1 MESFWVKLHHHNT
14 TTQEAHA
21 MTSITQST
29 APENELSS
37 MSSTFFRS
45 FRLGAILKK
54 AGAYKTKGTPALS
67 VFRQLFEL
75 VFIHRS
81 LFEALRMKEDASAAK
96 DTFYRFLNSCRI
108 NWMRFTTQLAA
119 AVSNGKIVPLT
130 DEKRVNVFI
139 VDDTLYARE
148 RSKNVELLSWV
159 YDHCR
164 KVSVRGFRLLTLGWS
179 DGNTF
184 VPVNSCLLSSAD
196 ATKRLQEAR
205 PVDGRT
211 CGCRH
216 RQMAQG
222 TAPAAM
228 MKMIRSAI
236 ASGLSASYVL
246 FDSWFST
253 PPNIL
258 AIKKEKLD
266 VIAMVKKTS
275 KVLYRFEGK
284 MLPVTKIY
292 ARKPKRRG
300 RSRYLLSVE
309 AEVCSSD
316 GKESIPARLV
326 FVRNR
331 KKRKEYLVLV
341 STNLTLSE
349 EEIIRLY
356 GKRWNIEVFFKA
368 CKSLLR
374 LTKECRSI
382 GYDAMTAWV
391 AIVFARYMMLAYL
404 NRVET
409 DDRTAGELFYH
420 VCGELADISL
430 LEAFH
435 LLMKF
440 FAEYAAEK
448 FQLMNEELEAML
460 DAFVAMLP
468 ASLRKRLLL
477 CT

>member
-1 MESFWVKLHHHNT
+1 M
-14 TTQEAHA
+14 A
-21 MTSITQST
+21 SITQS
-29 APENELSS
+29 AASENELSS
-37 MSSTFFRS
+37 MVAVFFRS
-45 FRLGAILKK
+45 FRLGALLRKV
-54 AGAYKTKGTPALS
+54 GAHKTKGTPALA

-81 LFEALRMKEDASAAK
+81 LFEALRTEGDTPAAK
-96 DTFYRFLNSCRI
+96 DTFYRFVNSCHI
-108 NWMRFTTQLAA
+108 NWTRFTTLLAA
-119 AVSNGKIVPLT
+119 LVANDRIIPLT
-130 DEKRVNVFI
+130 DKKRINVFI
-139 VDDTLYARE
+139 VDDTIYARE

-196 ATKRLQEAR
+196 AAKLLQEAR
-205 PVDGRT
+205 PVDRRT
-211 CGCRH
+211 CGYRH
-216 RQMAQG
+216 RHMAQG
-222 TAPAAM
+222 TAPVAM

-253 PPNIL
+253 PPSIL
-258 AIKKEKLD
+258 AVKKAELD

-275 KVLYRFEGK
+275 KVHYRFEGK

-292 ARKPKRRG
+292 AQKPKRRG
-300 RSRYLLSVE
+300 RSRHLLSVE

-316 GKESIPARLV
+316 GKESIPVRLV

-331 KKRKEYLVLV
+331 KKRKEYLVLL
-341 STNLTLSE
+341 STDLKLSE

-374 LTKECRSI
+374 LTKECRSV

-404 NRVET
+404 SRVEM
-409 DDRTAGELFYH
+409 DDRTTGELFY
-420 VCGELADISL
+420 CACDELADITV
-430 LEAFH
+430 LEAFQ

-440 FAEYAAEK
+440 FAGYAVEK
-448 FQLMNEELEAML
+448 FQLTDEELKAML
-460 DAFVAMLP
+460 DTFVAMLP
-468 ASLRKRLLL
+468 VPLRKRLLL
-477 CT
+477 CA

>member
-1 MESFWVKLHHHNT
+1 M
-14 TTQEAHA
+14 A
-21 MTSITQST
+21 SITQST

-37 MSSTFFRS
+37 MVAIFFRS
-45 FRLGAILKK
+45 FRLGALLKK
-54 AGAYKTKGTPALS
+54 AGAYKAKGVPALT
-67 VFRQLFEL
+67 VLRQLFEL

-81 LFEALRMKEDASAAK
+81 LFEVLRTEEDASAAK

-119 AVSNGKIVPLT
+119 AVSNGEIVPLT
-130 DEKRVNVFI
+130 DKKRINVFI

-148 RSKNVELLSWV
+148 RAKKVELLSWV

-205 PVDGRT
+205 SVDRRT
-211 CGCRH
+211 CGY
-216 RQMAQG
+216 RQRQLAQG
-222 TAPAAM
+222 TAPVAM
-228 MKMIRSAI
+228 MEMIRTAI

-253 PPNIL
+253 PPSIL
-258 AIKKEKLD
+258 AVKKAELD

-275 KVLYRFEGK
+275 KVHYRFEGR

-292 ARKPKRRG
+292 AQKPKRRG

-316 GKESIPARLV
+316 GKESIPVRFV

-341 STNLTLSE
+341 STDLTLSE

-374 LTKECRSI
+374 LTKECRSV

-404 NRVET
+404 NRIET
-409 DDRTAGELFYH
+409 DDRTTGELFYH
-420 VCGELADISL
+420 ACDELADITL
-430 LEAFH
+430 LEAFQ

-440 FAEYAAEK
+440 FTEYVAEK
-448 FQLMNEELEAML
+448 YQLAEEELQAML

-468 ASLRKRLLL
+468 APLRKKLLL
-477 CT
+477 YA